1 MQIRQVNW
9 TTGSVTLAL
18 SIIQE
23 KVEATQ
29 FL

>member
-1 MQIRQVNW
+1 MQIRQVNL
-9 TTGSVTLAL
+9 TTGSVTLEL
-18 SIIQE
+18 SVIRE